1 MKVSNTGPLIVLY
14 ETSLLPV
21 LRKMY
26 GEVLV
31 PLTVYNEISRVE
43 EGVKLFDVVC
53 FFQFSLKM
61 VVGKTVNENGTKDI
75 APKNG
80 AKIFDW
86 SDKY

>member
-31 PLTVYNEISRVE
+31 PLAVYNEISRVE
-43 EGVKLFDVVC
+43 EGVSCLMLILDTC
-53 FFQFSLKM
+53 S
-61 VVGKTVNENGTKDI
+61 GG
-75 APKNG
+75 
-80 AKIFDW
+80 
-86 SDKY
+86 

>member
-31 PLTVYNEISRVE
+31 PLAVYNEISRVE
-43 EGVKLFDVVC
+43 EGVSCLMLILGYV
-53 FFQFSLKM
+53 
-61 VVGKTVNENGTKDI
+61 
-75 APKNG
+75 
-80 AKIFDW
+80 
-86 SDKY
+86 

>member
-31 PLTVYNEISRVE
+31 PLAVYNEISRVE
-43 EGVKLFDVVC
+43 EGVKLFDVNPWIR
-53 FFQFSLKM
+53 
-61 VVGKTVNENGTKDI
+61 VVEVKGKELVRVLLAFLDECEDYLWKAHRRG
-75 APKNG
+75 
-80 AKIFDW
+80 
-86 SDKY
+86 